1 MTNFPFNHTF
11 CEGRNLS
18 GRLIILLRTNGNR
31 LKLNKS
37 GRTLLFHGESECLVI
52 LPEYGHID
60 RLLIEIVDL

>member
-11 CEGRNLS
+11 CEDRNLS
-18 GRLIILLRTNGNR
+18 GRHIILLRTNGNI
-31 LKLNKS
+31 LKLNKP

-52 LPEYGHID
+52 LSEDRHID